1 MDALRFPH
9 PSLTDMLAVFGFLV
23 ALVGLAMNTFQV
35 RMLVHQLRL
44 DASIRLTDSNRRI
57 VSVAIE
63 RPELWESMQVAEP
76 TSRHEA
82 FRRDRLIQ
90 LWLNH
95 TLMVWKCQ
103 QHGMLE
109 AGDWDACCRDTRAFM
124 ELPAVQEEW
133 LRVRDFYPREF
144 QREISR
150 VSNGA
155 VTPATGP

>member
-1 MDALRFPH
+1 VDALGLL
-9 PSLTDMLAVFGFLV
+9 SLSLPDIVAVFGFLV
-23 ALVGLAMNTFQV
+23 ALAGLGMNTFQV
-35 RMLVHQLRL
+35 WMLVRQLRL
-44 DASIRLTDSNRRI
+44 DASIRLTDSNRRV

-76 TSRHEA
+76 TSRHDA

-95 TLMVWKCQ
+95 TLLVWRCRQ
-103 QHGMLE
+103 YGMLE
-109 AGDWDACCRDTRAFM
+109 TGDWDACCRDTQVLM

-133 LRVRDFYPREF
+133 LRARDFYPRDF

-150 VSNGA
+150 LSNGA
-155 VTPATGP
+155 VTAATGP